1 MSHAY
6 AIPSG
11 GILADIRSAMHATA
25 ASIDDIAGPLGK
37 DATVRR
43 ETESTPPEP
52 YAAEEKWPAWKVT
65 LAVILFCGAFW
76 TGIGY
81 LAMRLFS

>member
-6 AIPSG
+6 AIPPG

-25 ASIDDIAGPLGK
+25 ASIDDLTGPLGK
-37 DATVRR
+37 DAAAGR
-43 ETESTPPEP
+43 EAESPPPEP
-52 YAAEEKWPAWKVT
+52 FTGENKWPAWKVT

-76 TGIGY
+76 AGIGY